1 MSAHLPARRRDVPR
15 SVDIEDVRFLATDP
29 SVFWTRDGTCYCS
42 DPGDV
47 AWTVKVAQAYELL
60 GSLRMLS
67 I

>member
-1 MSAHLPARRRDVPR
+1 
-15 SVDIEDVRFLATDP
+15 VDIEDVRFLATDP